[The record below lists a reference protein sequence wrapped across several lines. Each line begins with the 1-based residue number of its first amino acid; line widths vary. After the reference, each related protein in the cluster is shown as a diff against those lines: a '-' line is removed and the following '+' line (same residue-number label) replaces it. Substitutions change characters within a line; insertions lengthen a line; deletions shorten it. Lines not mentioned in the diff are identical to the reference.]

1 MSARAVPSAALAGT
15 VRLGDR
21 TVNRMGFGAMRV
33 TGPGIWG
40 PPRDPEESRAVL
52 RRLLDLD
59 VNFIDTADAYGP
71 YTSEELIAETLHPYP
86 DGLVIG
92 TKAGLVRG
100 GPNNWSPDGSPQH
113 LREAVDGS
121 LRRLRVD
128 RIELLQFHRPD
139 PRVPFEESVG
149 ALIDLKNEGK
159 IRQLGLCNV
168 GRTQLTQA
176 MEMTEIVSVQ
186 NMYNLIERRSEQVL
200 ELCTEHN
207 ISFLPWFPLATG
219 TLTEPGGAL
228 AEVGRRRGATPGQVA
243 LAWLLHHSPV
253 MLPIPGT
260 SKLAHLEENVAAA
273 GIRLEPEDIE
283 ALEAA

>member
-1 MSARAVPSAALAGT
+1 VSQGASLSAALAGT

-21 TVNRMGFGAMRV
+21 TVNRMGFGAMRI
-33 TGPGIWG
+33 TGPGVWG
-40 PPRDPEESRAVL
+40 PPGDPDECRAVL
-52 RRLLDLD
+52 RHLLDLD
-59 VNFIDTADAYGP
+59 INFIDTADAYGP
-71 YTSEELIAETLHPYP
+71 YTSEELIAEVLHPYP

-100 GPNNWSPDGSPQH
+100 GPNDWSPDGRPEH
-113 LREAVDGS
+113 LREAVEGS
-121 LRRLRVD
+121 LKRLRVD

-139 PRVPFEESVG
+139 PKVPFEESLG
-149 ALIDLKNEGK
+149 ALIALKNEGK

-168 GRTQLTQA
+168 GRTQLIQA

-200 ELCTEHN
+200 QLCSEEN
-207 ISFLPWFPLATG
+207 IAFLPWFPLATG
-219 TLTEPGGAL
+219 ILTEPGGAL
-228 AEVGRRRGATPGQVA
+228 DVVARRRSATPGQVA

-260 SKLAHLEENVAAA
+260 SKVAHLEENVAGA
-273 GIRLEPEDIE
+273 GIRLDPDDIA

>member
-1 MSARAVPSAALAGT
+1 VSLRATPSAGLAGT
-15 VRLGDR
+15 VRLGD
-21 TVNRMGFGAMRV
+21 TSVNRLGFGAMRL

-40 PPRDPEESRAVL
+40 PPPDSDECQAVL

-71 YTSEELIAETLHPYP
+71 NVSEELIAQALHPYP
-86 DGLVIG
+86 PDLVIG

-100 GPNNWSPDGSPQH
+100 GPSDWSPDGRPEH
-113 LREAVDGS
+113 LREAVEGS
-121 LRRLRVD
+121 LLRLRVD

-139 PRVPFEESVG
+139 PKVPFEESVG
-149 ALIDLKNEGK
+149 ALAELKNEGK
-159 IRQLGLCNV
+159 IRQIGLCNV
-168 GRTQLTQA
+168 GRSQLTQA
-176 MEMTEIVSVQ
+176 MALTEIVSVQ

-200 ELCTEHN
+200 ELCTELN
-207 ISFLPWFPLATG
+207 IAFLPWFPLATG
-219 TLTEPGGAL
+219 TLTQPGGAL
-228 AEVGRRRGATPGQVA
+228 AVVAQRRGATPGQVA

-260 SKLAHLEENVAAA
+260 SRVAHLEENVAAA
-273 GIRLEPEDIE
+273 GIKLEPEDIE

>member
-1 MSARAVPSAALAGT
+1 
-15 VRLGDR
+15 
-21 TVNRMGFGAMRV
+21 MGFGAMRV